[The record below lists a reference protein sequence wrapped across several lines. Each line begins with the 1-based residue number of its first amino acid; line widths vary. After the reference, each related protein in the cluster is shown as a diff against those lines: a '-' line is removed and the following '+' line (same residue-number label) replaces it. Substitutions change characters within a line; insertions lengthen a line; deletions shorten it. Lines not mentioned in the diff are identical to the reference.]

1 MKIDLSMKVG
11 IDLYE
16 DHIGSGVYPSNN
28 VPEFCDQ
35 CGDIDQYLGH
45 ADTIADAKEILND
58 IGYDDDYFQDFVE
71 NYFGD
76 NE

>member
-1 MKIDLSMKVG
+1 MEIDLSIEIG
-11 IDLYE
+11 TDLYE
-16 DHIGSGVYPSNN
+16 DHTGYGAYPSNN

-35 CGDIDQYLGH
+35 CNDVDQYLGH
-45 ADTIADAKEILND
+45 ADTLADVKEILNNA
-58 IGYDDDYFQDFVE
+58 GYDDDYFQDFVK